1 MGLVTAR
8 LDTCTFI
15 WLALE
20 PARLSAKAVLII
32 DDPGNDLLLSDASV
46 WKNVLKHAAGK
57 LALPD
62 VPRLWV
68 PSRRAYFRVQPLT
81 VSEAALFRSGELPK
95 IHADPFDRLLAA
107 QAIEAS
113 LTVLTPDVPLES
125 IGAQR
130 AW

>member
-1 MGLVTAR
+1 MGVVTAL

-20 PARLSAKAVLII
+20 PARLSATAASII
-32 DDPGNDLLLSDASV
+32 DDPGNDLLLSDVSV
-46 WKNVLKHAAGK
+46 WEIVLKHAAGK
-57 LALPD
+57 LALPEA
-62 VPRLWV
+62 PRLWV
-68 PSRRAYFRVQPLT
+68 PSRRAFFRVQPLA

-95 IHADPFDRLLAA
+95 IHADPFDCLLAA

-113 LTVLTPDVPLES
+113 LTMLTPDVPLERL
-125 IGAQR
+125 GAQR